1 MDPMCRELTG
11 ILPYPKP
18 YSSQTDTERETGVEF
33 MAHQLRGILCWNKT
47 CPAPDAYIRCMLY
60 FSPDMRNNVQLQK
73 FMFHLIFRP
82 KIDGFSG
89 KARVDGMGG
98 LIHQVADY
106 QNHRNALG
114 YSFRYYVQ
122 TMLSNTD
129 VKLLKINGI
138 EPSRE
143 NIANHTYPL
152 ADTFFAV
159 TRKGQETEN
168 TKRLIEWILSDQG
181 QRIIEKTGYVR
192 LKE

>member
-1 MDPMCRELTG
+1 MTAMDVIE
-11 ILPYPKP
+11 
-18 YSSQTDTERETGVEF
+18 
-33 MAHQLRGILCWNKT
+33 
-47 CPAPDAYIRCMLY
+47 
-60 FSPDMRNNVQLQK
+60 
-73 FMFHLIFRP
+73 
-82 KIDGFSG
+82 
-89 KARVDGMGG
+89 RVDGMGG
-98 LIHQVADY
+98 LIKQVADY

-143 NIANHTYPL
+143 NIINHTYPL

-159 TRKGQETEN
+159 TRKGHETEN

-192 LKE
+192 LNQ